1 MRLRAG
7 LGKPLRELQRIE
19 FEARIFVSFGIVL
32 AICLVSAF
40 GFRSA
45 PLNFVLGGRLFG
57 FWPGFSIRLGFIL
70 VAALMVVASL
80 LRMWAGSALSSQR
93 MMAFRVQ
100 NDRLI
105 TGGPYRLVRH
115 PIYLADF
122 IAFFGFALCLK
133 PIGFLMPVLL
143 YIHYIQLVSHEERAL
158 TRQFGT
164 SYSDYARP
172 IPRFL
177 PDLRSLR
184 QLGPA
189 FREFEITADGF
200 RHNALYLLF
209 IPGFLAAAWVR
220 ELWPALAIGLPAVFD
235 WAVVHTIKG
244 LAKPGTKPEDFST
257 KTRKRPASS
266 KVVSDILYAQ
276 CWEDPQL
283 DLEAFA
289 IQPGDTVFSITSG
302 GCNVLAFLAAGAS
315 RVIALDLSPFQNH
328 VLNLKMAAF
337 RALSYGELLAFLGA
351 TPSARRPAMYAAVR
365 DSLGPESRNYWDRHP
380 GKLERGI
387 IHTGRYE
394 GFMQLLRRWFFRLLD
409 GQDLTRRLFA
419 APDRAARERLYF
431 ESWNN
436 RRWRMFTRVL
446 LNRRVQS
453 LLFDPAFFAQL
464 GESFSFGEH
473 FQERV
478 RHAVVDLEPRKNWFL
493 SYILRG
499 GFEPP
504 DCLPPYLR
512 RENFER
518 IRDRL
523 DRVQVVLGSCEEFF
537 PKLADDTVAKF
548 NFTNIFEWMTP
559 ESVERLLRET
569 VRVAKDGAVLTYRNL
584 LVPRSRP
591 ESLARWLVP
600 DTELSR
606 RLHEQDLSFIY
617 RAYVVERVRK

>member
-1 MRLRAG
+1 MGRRI
-7 LGKPLRELQRIE
+7 RELQRIE

-32 AICLVSAF
+32 GICLASAF
-40 GFRSA
+40 GFRST
-45 PLNFVLGGRLFG
+45 PSNFVLAGRLLGLAPDLSVRFG
-57 FWPGFSIRLGFIL
+57 FLL
-70 VAALMVVASL
+70 VTVLMVAACA

-100 NDRLI
+100 NDQLI

-122 IAFFGFALCLK
+122 VAFFGFALCLK

-143 YIHYIQLVSHEERAL
+143 YVHYIQLVSHEERAL
-158 TRQFGT
+158 TAQFGAGYT
-164 SYSDYARP
+164 DYARP

-184 QLGPA
+184 RLGPA
-189 FREFEITADGF
+189 LREFDITADGF

-209 IPGFLAAAWVR
+209 VPGFVVSALMR
-220 ELWPALAIGLPAVFD
+220 ELWPGLVIGLPAVLD

-244 LAKPGTKPEDFST
+244 LRKPGARPEDFSAKT
-257 KTRKRPASS
+257 KKRPAAS

-283 DLEAFA
+283 DLEAFG

-302 GCNVLAFLAAGAS
+302 GCNVLAFLAADAGK
-315 RVIALDLSPFQNH
+315 VIALDLSPFQNH
-328 VLNLKMAAF
+328 VLELKMAAF
-337 RALSYGELLAFLGA
+337 RTLSYDETLAFLGVA
-351 TPSARRPAMYAAVR
+351 PSAGRLATYAR
-365 DSLGPESRNYWDRHP
+365 LRGQLSPESREYWDRQE
-380 GKLERGI
+380 GKLERGV

-394 GFMQLLRRWFFRLLD
+394 RFMQLLRRWFFRLV
-409 GQDLTRRLFA
+409 GGESLTRRLFA
-419 APDRAARERLYF
+419 APDRAARERLYH

-436 RRWRMFTRVL
+436 RRWRLFTRVL
-446 LNRRVQS
+446 LCRRVQS

-478 RHAVVDLEPRKNWFL
+478 RHAVIDLEPQKNWFL

-504 DCLPPYLR
+504 ECLPPYLR
-512 RENFER
+512 KENFEK

-523 DRVQVVLGSCEEFF
+523 DRVEIVAGSCEEFF
-537 PKLADDTVAKF
+537 PKLADNSVAQF

-569 VRVAKDGAVLTYRNL
+569 IRVARDGAVLTYRNL

-591 ESLARWLVP
+591 ESLSRWLVP
-600 DTELSR
+600 DTALAE

-617 RAYVVERVRK
+617 RAYVIERVRK

>member
-1 MRLRAG
+1 MSERL
-7 LGKPLRELQRIE
+7 KNLQRVE

-32 AICLVSAF
+32 AICLVSF
-40 GFRSA
+40 LGFRSS
-45 PLNFVLGGRLFG
+45 PQNFVLAGRLFG
-57 FWPGFSIRLGFIL
+57 LAPAASVRIGFLV

-100 NDRLI
+100 NDQLI
-105 TGGPYRLVRH
+105 SGGPYRLVRH

-133 PIGFLMPVLL
+133 PIGFLMPVLI
-143 YIHYIQLVSHEERAL
+143 YVHYIQLVSHEERAL
-158 TRQFGT
+158 TSHFGAA
-164 SYSDYARP
+164 YLDYARP

-184 QLGPA
+184 RLGPA
-189 FREFEITADGF
+189 FREFDITADGF

-209 IPGFLAAAWVR
+209 IPGFLAAAWMR

-235 WAVVHTIKG
+235 WAIVHTIKG
-244 LAKPGTKPEDFST
+244 LRKPGTKPEDFST
-257 KTRKRPASS
+257 KTKKRPASS
-266 KVVSDILYAQ
+266 KVVSDVLYAQ
-276 CWEDPQL
+276 CWEDPQI

-289 IQPGDTVFSITSG
+289 IQPGDTVFSVTSG
-302 GCNVLAFLAAGAS
+302 GCNVLTFLAAGAA

-328 VLNLKMAAF
+328 MLDLKMAAF
-337 RALSYGELLAFLGA
+337 RSLPYDEMLGFVGA
-351 TPSARRPAMYAAVR
+351 APSARRLETYKAVR
-365 DSLGPESRNYWDRHP
+365 NSLRPESRAYWDGQH
-380 GKLERGI
+380 GKLERGV

-394 GFMQLLRRWFFRLLD
+394 GFMQLLHRWFFRLLD
-409 GQDLTRRLFA
+409 GRDLTRCLFA
-419 APDRAARERLYF
+419 APDRAARERLY
-431 ESWNN
+431 EEQWNN
-436 RRWRMFTRVL
+436 WRWRMFMRVL

-464 GESFSFGEH
+464 GETFSFGEH
-473 FQERV
+473 FRERV

-512 RENFER
+512 QENFDL

-537 PKLADDTVAKF
+537 PTLADSTVSKF

-559 ESVERLLRET
+559 ESVERLLQET
-569 VRVAKDGAVLTYRNL
+569 IRVGRDGAVLTYRNL

-600 DTELSR
+600 DTELAR